1 MKLYDLKTLHMEQPV
16 IDKTPCFSW
25 KICSSRPNV
34 MQEKYRITVKNG
46 EDLLWDTGEVYSQEQ
61 SFIEYKGSPL
71 SSETR
76 YQWAVTVW
84 DFHGQSAS
92 ARSVFET
99 SFLHQADWKAKW
111 IECSFERKNA
121 SENGL
126 LGNSYPPI
134 LFEKEFLLEKSVK
147 SARIYASAHGV
158 YRLTV
163 NEKRPDQREFAPE
176 FTP

>member
-1 MKLYDLKTLHMEQPV
+1 M
-16 IDKTPCFSW
+16 
-25 KICSSRPNV
+25 
-34 MQEKYRITVKNG
+34 
-46 EDLLWDTGEVYSQEQ
+46 
-61 SFIEYKGSPL
+61 
-71 SSETR
+71 
-76 YQWAVTVW
+76 TVW

-176 FTP
+176 FTPYGKCLYYQAYDVKELLTEGPKPLHLLENARIWWNFLPGCAILRFDIPGQGQSTRL